1 MNKQCFG
8 VNVEYLLTKE
18 DVQIFT
24 AQKTSI
30 NREIIHTNLIK
41 NSDLQRCY
49 GASIV
54 KYSATFRRIVMSSS
68 LDKVFQ
74 IKQLIKSR
82 HGATLKSITSYQ

>member
-8 VNVEYLLTKE
+8 VNVEHLLTKE
-18 DVQIFT
+18 DVHIFT
-24 AQKTSI
+24 AQKRSV
-30 NREIIHTNLIK
+30 NRKIIHKNLLK

-49 GASIV
+49 GASIG

-68 LDKVFQ
+68 LEKVVQ
-74 IKQLIKSR
+74 IKQLLKSR